1 MRLAS
6 EVTLLRMACW
16 MTLVALG
23 LFVWSVL
30 DPDPVP
36 VMIAMSIGQ
45 AVGTGAFL
53 LYLLVIIADLR
64 RAKVLD
70 LKKGGDDR

>member
-1 MRLAS
+1 MKARS
-6 EVTLLRMACW
+6 EPALLRLACW
-16 MTLVALG
+16 MTVVALS
-23 LFVWSVL
+23 LFTWSVL

-45 AVGTGAFL
+45 GIGTGAFL
-53 LYLLVIIADLR
+53 LYLMVIIMDLR

-70 LKKGGDDR
+70 PKRGGDQS